1 MTVPPT
7 DLAIHARGLA
17 KRFGTVQAVSHID
30 LDLAPGQALG
40 LLGPNGAGKS
50 TTLSMLMGLR
60 APDAGQALIFG
71 HPAGSAPARCV
82 TGATPQA
89 TDFPDQLTPREIL
102 GYTAARYGM
111 ALRPDEIVP
120 QFGLGALIDRRMAG
134 FSGGEMR
141 RVALALAFVGRPR
154 LVFLDEP
161 TTGLDS
167 TAQEGFRSVAQNYVA
182 QGGALVLT
190 SHHWD
195 EIEAICTALAVI
207 DQGET
212 VLAGRI
218 DTIRARA
225 RITRIAFDLP
235 DGVTP
240 PLWLSA
246 RRDVARW
253 HIETPESDSL
263 LRRMVAEGLP
273 FANLTLHPLDLKD
286 LIHHL
291 RQNSSQPLPQNPTQN
306 LPQKESRP

>member
-1 MTVPPT
+1 MTMT
-7 DLAIHARGLA
+7 SSNLAIHARGLA
-17 KRFGTVQAVSHID
+17 KRFGTVQAVVRID
-30 LDLAPGQALG
+30 LDLAPGEAVG

-50 TTLSMLMGLR
+50 TTLAMLMGLR

-71 HPAGSAPARCV
+71 HPAGSAPARRV

-89 TDFPDQLTPREIL
+89 TDFPDQLTPREVL
-102 GYTAARYGM
+102 SYTAARYGM
-111 ALRPDEIVP
+111 AFRPDDIIP
-120 QFGLGALIDRRMAG
+120 QFGLGALIDRRMTG

-167 TAQEGFRSVAQNYVA
+167 TAQDGFRSVAQNYVT

-195 EIEAICTALAVI
+195 EIEAICTSLAVI

-212 VLAGRI
+212 VLSGRI

-225 RITRIAFDLP
+225 RITRIGFDLP

-246 RRDVARW
+246 RHDGARW
-253 HIETPESDSL
+253 HVESTESDTI

-273 FANLTLHPLDLKD
+273 FANLTLHPLELKD

-291 RQNSSQPLPQNPTQN
+291 RQNPSQPLAQS